1 MELKEQILNAL
12 GLSNDKE
19 VNLGFQAK
27 LVDGTIIVS
36 EADALAGGVDI
47 SVLTEDGTT
56 IPLPVGEFELEDGT
70 IIVVTEE
77 GVVAEVKEA
86 EVEEEEEAEE
96 EEMQKEDFD
105 KVAFIDEVKAVVQD
119 LVAEATSDI
128 EKLKSEIEEL
138 KESNGTLETEK
149 AELESQVVELSKQP
163 AAKPVNPSKFKS
175 ETPKEVKDVSK
186 MTRQEKFWYNLNNN
200 KK

>member
-1 MELKEQILNAL
+1 MILEAL
-12 GLSNDKE
+12 GLSDDKE